1 MLSLARRSLVAGA
14 FLALTAAPAAAD
26 FNLGPPASTPASPP
40 RPAHDS
46 EACDTS
52 CADGSV
58 ESCRCLFQPTFEH
71 ACKAADAIF
80 VGEVTAAERAGS
92 GLWRYTLRVTCAWK
106 GDLGTAVAESGVDG
120 CPALLEKGKSYLVY
134 ATWKGDRKVFEIG
147 SCTRTAELPH
157 AGEDLRRLG
166 EPRHKAAAGASR

>member
-1 MLSLARRSLVAGA
+1 MLSFACR
-14 FLALTAAPAAAD
+14 FLFAILFMALTAGPVVAD
-26 FNLGPPASTPASPP
+26 FGQAPPASTPANPP

-92 GLWRYTLRVTCAWK
+92 RFWRYTLRITCAWK
-106 GDLGTAVAESGVDG
+106 GELGTAVAESGVDG

-134 ATWKGDRKVFEIG
+134 ATWKGDRKIFEIG

-157 AGEDLRRLG
+157 AGDDLKRLG
-166 EPRHKAAAGASR
+166 EPRHRAAAGASR